1 MNGIQEAIQIVDELI
16 SDHTSIEEAP
26 ATFTRFNLQDTAI
39 STINLILSKLD
50 DELEKLRRTDSYYY
64 TSSGLEQGI
73 RSVNRLLDEIR
84 SLAPSDVVI
93 VPSACED
100 CNHCVRML
108 CINSEG
114 TLSIENV
121 CRSREGWLPLPE
133 GFTPETYGSDCE
145 QYNDEL
151 PF

>member
-26 ATFTRFNLQDTAI
+26 ATFTRFNLQDAAI

-84 SLAPSDVVI
+84 S
-93 VPSACED
+93 
-100 CNHCVRML
+100 
-108 CINSEG
+108 
-114 TLSIENV
+114 
-121 CRSREGWLPLPE
+121 
-133 GFTPETYGSDCE
+133 
-145 QYNDEL
+145 
-151 PF
+151 